1 MAGQF
6 LRDRIHVGPGVG
18 LGVNIASQ
26 IVDVNRPLAR
36 RFVLLPELFLLL
48 PDLFELLGRPM
59 GLRDIG
65 LLGRSKQ
72 QRRDEWDRD
81 HRVLLTTPGC
91 SVRWRVHYIR
101 LPA

>member
-6 LRDRIHVGPGVG
+6 LRDRIHESPGVG
-18 LGVNIASQ
+18 LGVDIASQ

-48 PDLFELLGRPM
+48 LDLFELLGRPM

-65 LLGRSKQ
+65 LLRRSQQ

-81 HRVLLTTPGC
+81 HRVLLTRPGC
-91 SVRWRVHYIR
+91 SVRWRAYHIR
-101 LPA
+101 LAA